1 MTRRE
6 LSDDELV
13 AGMIATAAD
22 AARNVIDSADR
33 AKGWVTAR
41 AQGRRPPE
49 QAGDRKIVDG
59 VLVPLDAWRRVLDQ
73 LGRLHEVGRELAEAR
88 ERAARAETEARLLR
102 ERATHAETECR
113 LLQER
118 LGKLR
123 EQMAATVL
131 RREYPPALS
140 RDPGSRV
147 EATEE
152 PAAAEALRRW
162 FRRRDGHLDSD
173 DPLSE
178 IRSP

>member
-13 AGMIATAAD
+13 AGMIATAAG
-22 AARNVIDSADR
+22 AARNVLDSADR

-41 AQGRRPPE
+41 AHGRRPPE
-49 QAGDRKIVDG
+49 QAGDRRTVDG
-59 VLVPLDAWRRVLDQ
+59 VLVPRDAWRRVLDQ

-113 LLQER
+113 LLQAR

-123 EQMAATVL
+123 EQMAATTLGRDDPPVPG
-131 RREYPPALS
+131 RR
-140 RDPGSRV
+140 PGSRV
-147 EATEE
+147 AAAEE

-162 FRRRDGHLDSD
+162 FRRRDGHLDND
-173 DPLSE
+173 DVSE
-178 IRSP
+178 LRSP